1 MIPDTGKK
9 GEWSLMKKKKKLFSK
24 LTAWTKFPGCSKGR
38 GNPSRTQGSP
48 WAEELNSGVQRSW
61 GGWSLHG
68 SNPDSKKVSRE
79 RTPDTYTESPTSI
92 HTAKDCSRHPREET
106 LRGWA
111 KNPPLFPHWKL
122 EGRLWPISQRQET
135 VLTLDNQ
142 NLKSQTWWGHWLE
155 Y

>member
-1 MIPDTGKK
+1 
-9 GEWSLMKKKKKLFSK
+9 MKKKKIY
-24 LTAWTKFPGCSKGR
+24 FPSLLPRQSFRAAAKGE
-38 GNPSRTQGSP
+38 GTQAGP
-48 WAEELNSGVQRSW
+48 RVLPELRSW
-61 GGWSLHG
+61 TLEYKEAGGGWGWSLHG
-68 SNPDSKKVSRE
+68 WNPDSKKVSRE

-122 EGRLWPISQRQET
+122 EGRLWSISQRQET
-135 VLTLDNQ
+135 VLTLNNQ